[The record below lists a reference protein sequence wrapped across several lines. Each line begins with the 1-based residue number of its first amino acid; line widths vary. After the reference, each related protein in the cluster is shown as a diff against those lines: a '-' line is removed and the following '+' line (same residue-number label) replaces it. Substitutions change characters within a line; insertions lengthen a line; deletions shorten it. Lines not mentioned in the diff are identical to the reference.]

1 MEHAFEIIQTCK
13 KSRRKHG
20 IGSCR
25 LEFSILGRFGLH
37 LGRFLGGFWELW
49 TLLGAL
55 GALLELFLDALGA
68 PSKCEKHFLTLGS
81 LLGRSWE
88 GFGVKFWWFWDGL
101 GLHLGQFGRGFGR
114 DLDALGASWAVLLLL
129 SLAFSSCSCFR
140 LLSLAFSSF
149 LLLAFAFSCFLL
161 FSLAFSCFLLIH
173 RDSYALSVPS
183 LLRFRG
189 GLGRFFRSCGVFFR
203 FFDAS

>member
-1 MEHAFEIIQTCK
+1 M
-13 KSRRKHG
+13 
-20 IGSCR
+20 
-25 LEFSILGRFGLH
+25 
-37 LGRFLGGFWELW
+37 GGFWELW

-189 GLGRFFRSCGVFFR
+189 GLGRFFRSCRALVALFFDFLTHLKPSYVFFMI
-203 FFDAS
+203 FLHFGSIF

>member
-1 MEHAFEIIQTCK
+1 MKAKILDFGAIWAAFGEV
-13 KSRRKHG
+13 
-20 IGSCR
+20 
-25 LEFSILGRFGLH
+25 FGR
-37 LGRFLGGFWELW
+37 
-49 TLLGAL
+49 LLGAL
-55 GALLELFLDALGA
+55 DAFGRSWGALGTFLDALGA

-173 RDSYALSVPS
+173 RDSSCAFRSIATQVSGGSWALFS
-183 LLRFRG
+183 LLS
-189 GLGRFFRSCGVFFR
+189 RSCGAFFR

>member
-1 MEHAFEIIQTCK
+1 M
-13 KSRRKHG
+13 
-20 IGSCR
+20 
-25 LEFSILGRFGLH
+25 
-37 LGRFLGGFWELW
+37 GGFWELW

-173 RDSYALSVPS
+173 RDSSCA
-183 LLRFRG
+183 
-189 GLGRFFRSCGVFFR
+189 FRSIATQVYRHRDTWLGKVGAMYVTAFL
-203 FFDAS
+203 SSYL